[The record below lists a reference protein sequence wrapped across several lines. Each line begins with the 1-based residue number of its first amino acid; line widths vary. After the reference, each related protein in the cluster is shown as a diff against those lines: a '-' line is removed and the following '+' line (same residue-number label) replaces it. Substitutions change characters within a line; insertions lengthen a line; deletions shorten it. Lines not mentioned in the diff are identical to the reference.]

1 MKLKNQPIAK
11 MMFVC
16 FLLKNI
22 LTTFYGCQTAEHFI
36 IQPPSFEDYISQGP
50 QAHPIPPDIIFSR
63 LHLQGDNDDHM
74 VHNNDDDDDDD
85 VDDNNN

>member
-1 MKLKNQPIAK
+1 
-11 MMFVC
+11 MFVC

-50 QAHPIPPDIIFSR
+50 RAHPIPRDIIFSR
-63 LHLQGDNDDHM
+63 LHLHDEHDDDDNDDD
-74 VHNNDDDDDDD
+74 NDDDDD
-85 VDDNNN
+85 NAL